1 MSLFLTVKRHTM
13 LHNILL
19 NDDQLKLLVDILNQ
33 VQAVTVDVPQ
43 TIKPRK
49 LTETEQSLIRIR
61 EYRAKKA
68 AKKGKK

>member
-1 MSLFLTVKRHTM
+1 M
-13 LHNILL
+13 LHPILL
-19 NDDQLKLLVDILNQ
+19 NDEQLKLLVDILNQ
-33 VQAVTVDVPQ
+33 VQAVPVDVPQ

-49 LTETEQSLIRIR
+49 ISKKEETLISIR

>member
-1 MSLFLTVKRHTM
+1 M

-19 NDDQLKLLVDILNQ
+19 NDEQLKLLVDILNQ
-33 VQAVTVDVPQ
+33 VQPVPVDVPQ

-49 LTETEQSLIRIR
+49 ISKKEETLISIR

>member
-1 MSLFLTVKRHTM
+1 M

-19 NDDQLKLLVDILNQ
+19 NDEQLKLLVDILNQ
-33 VQAVTVDVPQ
+33 VQPIPVDVPQ

-49 LTETEQSLIRIR
+49 VTKTEQTLINIR

-68 AKKGKK
+68 VKKGKK